1 MKKVRNYLSE
11 VLEMKSNEVWLSFE
25 EKCEFLGVG
34 VTEWKKT
41 RILKIDILSPLKT
54 VFFCISWVSDLRDSC
69 EPTCEICRCIGQILA
84 SQVWVEK
91 NSRKTH
97 ETLCLKFLRNWNFL
111 RISRL
116 EATRESSRK
125 KAKNKIFQ
133 H

>member
-34 VTEWKKT
+34 VTECKKT

-54 VFFCISWVSDLRDSC
+54 VFFCISWVSDLRDSY

-84 SQVWVEK
+84 SQVWVAK
-91 NSRKTH
+91 NSQETH

-111 RISRL
+111 RISQL
-116 EATRESSRK
+116 EATRESSCE
-125 KAKNKIFQ
+125 KAKNKFF
-133 H
+133 